1 MVFKL
6 ARISYLTRRGSSYYA
21 RMKVPAELA
30 AVVGRNELTK
40 ALGTKDENEAKRRLW
55 PVIEGWRTQLD
66 DVSRRRT
73 LTDDDRAAAPWA
85 HYEGTLDRDDAS
97 RAARPTPDKIDAATR
112 SLFANAGTIDASDP
126 LAMLDATIEVKAM
139 HSAGALDA
147 KLRQAKAA
155 DLRKH
160 LVSGELALVRHE
172 IDEFALKHDLIIPR
186 GSPEEADIGRRM
198 IRAEIEAL
206 ERTFERDRG
215 DYGGTPRDP
224 IVKPAT
230 TQVRERA
237 KPGETVPELFEAY
250 ARDNPKGIA
259 ADTLNQARRDIS
271 TFLDLH
277 GRTLPVRRIDRKAI
291 REWKALLREYPV
303 KATETKAFAGMGFA
317 QIIRANKEVGKPVIT
332 PRTVNRYLASMGAFC
347 QWLVIN
353 GYLDANPTADMS
365 LPKSKS
371 RTTRPF
377 TTEELKTLFAS
388 PLFTGCQSADEWRDM
403 AKPGNIRI
411 DDHRYWLP
419 LVMLYSGARPAEIA
433 QLEIADVRQQ
443 HGHWIMHITTEGG
456 NGKSVKTDGSMR
468 VVPVH
473 SELVRLGFI
482 AYRDR
487 MAAEGQTRLF
497 PEAKRNSRGQMIAE
511 FSREFGRYLERIE
524 LKKGRGLSLYSFRH
538 GVADALRRAGRL
550 DEEFGFILGHVKG
563 SMTGRYG
570 QLPQGMLE
578 QRVALIE
585 SIVYERLD
593 LN

>member
-1 MVFKL
+1 M
-6 ARISYLTRRGSSYYA
+6 ARISYLVRRGASYYA
-21 RMKVPAELA
+21 RMKIPLDLVPI
-30 AVVGRNELTK
+30 VGRSELTK

-55 PVIEGWRTQLD
+55 PVIDGWRTQLD

-97 RAARPTPDKIDAATR
+97 RAARPTQDEIDVATK
-112 SLFANAGTIDASDP
+112 SLFANKAKIDGSDP
-126 LAMLDATIEVKAM
+126 LAMMDATLEVLAM
-139 HSAGALDA
+139 RSAGALDA
-147 KLRQAKAA
+147 KVREAKAA

-160 LVSGELALVRHE
+160 LASGELALVRHE
-172 IDEFALKHDLIIPR
+172 INEFADKHDLVIVR

-237 KPGETVPELFEAY
+237 KPGETIAEIFERY
-250 ARDNPKGIA
+250 ARENPNGVKS
-259 ADTLNQARRDIS
+259 DTLNQARRDIA

-277 GRTLPVRRIDRKAI
+277 GHTIPVRRINKETI
-291 REWKALLREYPV
+291 RDWKALLLEYPV
-303 KATETKAFAGMGFA
+303 KASETKVFYGMGFA
-317 QIIRANKEVGKPVIT
+317 QIIRANKAIGKPIIT
-332 PRTVNRYLASMGAFC
+332 QRTVNRYLASMAAFC
-347 QWLVIN
+347 GWLVTH
-353 GYLDANPTADMS
+353 GYIDSNPTEGMFLA
-365 LPKSKS
+365 KSKE
-371 RTTRPF
+371 RKTRPF
-377 TTEELKTLFAS
+377 TNEELKTLFAS

-403 AKPGNIRI
+403 AKPGNVRI

-443 HGHWIMHITTEGG
+443 HGHWIMQITTEGG
-456 NGKSVKTDGSMR
+456 NGKSVKTGGSMR

-487 MAAEGQTRLF
+487 MAAQGHTRLF
-497 PEAKRNSRGQMIAE
+497 PEAKPNSRGQMIAE
-511 FSREFGRYLERIE
+511 FSREFGRYLERIG
-524 LKKGRGLSLYSFRH
+524 LKEGRGLSLYSFRH
-538 GVADALRRAGRL
+538 GVADALRRAGHL

-570 QLPQGMLE
+570 QLPQGMLL
-578 QRVALIE
+578 QRIDLIE
-585 SIVYERLD
+585 SISYPD
-593 LN
+593 GGIIII